1 MDRLTRKE
9 LKSDRFA
16 LEVQHS
22 VEYVAEHRRQL
33 IRWGSVGAA
42 VLVVVLAVY
51 WYVSHSNSVREAD
64 LAAALNIENANVGP
78 APNEFTTSF
87 ATQDEKDKAT
97 MKAWTEILAKYPGS
111 DAGTIAEYYLGTEAA
126 DKGDTAQAEKRFKAA
141 ADSGKSD
148 YASLAKVALAQLYAG
163 TGRVKDAE
171 TLLHQVMDHPTALV
185 SKDEATIV
193 LARAIAPAR
202 PDEAIKMLQPL
213 AGKQDHPGVSQ
224 AAISAMSDIR
234 K

>member
-22 VEYVAEHRRQL
+22 VEYVTGHRRQL
-33 IRWGSVGAA
+33 IRWGSIGGAVIVVA
-42 VLVVVLAVY
+42 VAVY
-51 WYVSHSNSVREAD
+51 LYISHSNSVREAD
-64 LAAALNIENANVGP
+64 LTAALNIENANVGP
-78 APNEFTTSF
+78 APNEFMLTY
-87 ATQDEKDKAT
+87 ATQAEKDKAAD
-97 MKAWTEILAKYPGS
+97 KAWTEILAKYSGS
-111 DAGTIAEYYLGTEAA
+111 DAGAIAQYYLGTRAA
-126 DKGDTAQAEKRFKAA
+126 DSGNATEAEKRFKEA

-163 TGRVKDAE
+163 TGRVPDAE
-171 TLLHQVMDHPTALV
+171 KLLHQVMDHPTALV

-193 LARAIAPAR
+193 LARAIGPTNPKEAR
-202 PDEAIKMLQPL
+202 KILQPL

-224 AAISAMSDIR
+224 AAISAMSDLPQ
-234 K
+234 